1 MGALVPITFLA
12 VTVGSFL
19 LLNGFVR
26 AGQNREDAVLT
37 PRGPR
42 PLIFG
47 GLTRALAGMF
57 PLRPET
63 RERYRKFLRQ
73 AGHYHAQA
81 LDEYLALRNALVVGS
96 FLLTLAA
103 IVVATEPGEPL
114 MYQIGVAGLVVIVLL
129 YSLPRLGLEAAAN
142 SRIRRIEQSL
152 PDALDMITMCTS
164 AGLPLQ
170 NAILRISDELR
181 SSHPDLAFELRIVG
195 RHAETN
201 ALSSAFQH
209 FARRLE
215 VPDIHSV
222 ASMVWQAEQHG
233 SSVAGAFHAFSDQV
247 RLTRRQRA
255 EEAANKAAFK
265 MLFPLVLCLMPAVY
279 LVLLGPAVLE
289 LRNFLRTAREPGG
302 PLAMPDFQ
310 ALSTPPVS
318 PELTGPT
325 PLAPPQGAP
334 RSPGPTALP
343 PLNP

>member
-1 MGALVPITFLA
+1 MGALVPLVFLA

-26 AGQNREDAVLT
+26 AGGNREDAVMT
-37 PRGPR
+37 PRGAR

-47 GLTRALAGMF
+47 GLTHALAGIF

-63 RERYRKFLRQ
+63 RERYLKFLRQ
-73 AGHYHAQA
+73 AGHYHSQA
-81 LDEYLALRNALVVGS
+81 LAEYLALRNALVVGA
-96 FLLTLAA
+96 FVLTLAT

-114 MYQIGVAGLVVIVLL
+114 MYQIGIAGLVVIVLL

-142 SRIRRIEQSL
+142 ARTRRIEQSL

-170 NAILRISDELR
+170 HAILRISDELR

-209 FARRLE
+209 FARRLD
-215 VPDIHSV
+215 VPDVHSV
-222 ASMVWQAEQHG
+222 ASMVRQAEQQG

-255 EEAANKAAFK
+255 EEAANKTAFK

-289 LRNFLRTAREPGG
+289 LRNFFRTAREPGG
-302 PLAMPDFQ
+302 PLAMPDLQ
-310 ALSTPPVS
+310 VLAAPAVS

-325 PLAPPQGAP
+325 PAPQGAARP
-334 RSPGPTALP
+334 APIP
-343 PLNP
+343 PLTP

>member
-19 LLNGFVR
+19 ILRWFVR
-26 AGQNREDAVLT
+26 AGQNREDAVMT

-42 PLIFG
+42 LLIFG
-47 GLTRALAGMF
+47 GLTEALAGIF
-57 PLRPET
+57 PLRPEM
-63 RERYRKFLRQ
+63 RERYLKFLRQ
-73 AGHYHAQA
+73 AGHYHSQA
-81 LDEYLALRNALVVGS
+81 LAEYLALRNALVLGS

-103 IVVATEPGEPL
+103 IVVFTEPGEPL
-114 MYQIGVAGLVVIVLL
+114 MYQIGVAGLVVIALV

-142 SRIRRIEQSL
+142 ARTRRIAQSL

-170 NAILRISDELR
+170 HAILRISDELR

-195 RHAETN
+195 RHAEAS

-209 FARRLE
+209 FAKRLD
-215 VPDIHSV
+215 VPDVHAV
-222 ASMVWQAEQHG
+222 ASMVWQAEKQG

-255 EEAANKAAFK
+255 EEAANKTAFK

-289 LRNFLRTAREPGG
+289 LRKFFQTARDPGG
-302 PLAMPDFQ
+302 PLAMPNFQ
-310 ALSTPPVS
+310 VLSEPAVS
-318 PELTGPT
+318 PDLIGPT
-325 PLAPPQGAP
+325 PPPQATP
-334 RSPGPTALP
+334 ATPTSP
-343 PLNP
+343 PLQLNP

>member
-1 MGALVPITFLA
+1 MGALVPVVFLA

-19 LLNGFVR
+19 LLNAFVR
-26 AGQNREDAVLT
+26 AGRNREDAVMT
-37 PRGPR
+37 PRGAR

-47 GLTRALAGMF
+47 GLTHALAGIF

-63 RERYRKFLRQ
+63 RERYLKFLRQ
-73 AGHYHAQA
+73 AGHYHSQA
-81 LDEYLALRNALVVGS
+81 LAEYLALRNGLVLGA
-96 FLLTLAA
+96 FLLTLAT
-103 IVVATEPGEPL
+103 IVVVTEPGEPL
-114 MYQIGVAGLVVIVLL
+114 MYQIGVAGLVAIALL

-142 SRIRRIEQSL
+142 ARTRRIEQSL

-170 NAILRISDELR
+170 HAILRISDELR

-201 ALSSAFQH
+201 ALSSAFRH
-209 FARRLE
+209 FARRLD
-215 VPDIHSV
+215 VPDVHSV
-222 ASMVWQAEQHG
+222 ASMVWQAEQQG
-233 SSVAGAFHAFSDQV
+233 ASVAGAFHSFSDQV

-255 EEAANKAAFK
+255 EEAANKTAFK

-289 LRNFLRTAREPGG
+289 LRNFFRTAREPGG

-310 ALSTPPVS
+310 VLAAPPVS

-325 PLAPPQGAP
+325 PAAPGTTGAAPPAP
-334 RSPGPTALP
+334 IP
-343 PLNP
+343 PLTP